1 MELLKMAQNCSK
13 LEVAAMNF
21 LVSFSLLARAENI
34 SNRLK
39 MAQNSSMPSGEQH
52 EIGQRVRVAKKKLP
66 PITLYMFLV

>member
-39 MAQNSSMPSGEQH
+39 MAQNGSMPSGEQH

-66 PITLYMFLV
+66 PIILCMFHL